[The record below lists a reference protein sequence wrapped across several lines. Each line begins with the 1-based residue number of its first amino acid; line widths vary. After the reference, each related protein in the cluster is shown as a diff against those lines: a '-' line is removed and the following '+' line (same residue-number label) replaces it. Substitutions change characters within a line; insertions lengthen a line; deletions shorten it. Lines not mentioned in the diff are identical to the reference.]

1 MSDRAALNG
10 AIGVVVN
17 GTNALDYSGYA
28 VSSAGDINGD
38 GIDDFII
45 GAAFADPGGNSAAGE
60 SYVIFGNANIG
71 TSSPIR
77 ISALNG
83 ANGFR
88 LTGTDQDDYF
98 GHNVSAAG
106 DVNGDGFADLLIGA
120 RFGDGDSNGTIDSG
134 ESYVVFGV
142 SNVGSGG
149 SLALS
154 TLNGANGF
162 VVNGVAPGDRAGDG
176 VGSGGDINGDGYDDF
191 VIGAPYASVGDY
203 DSGESYVV
211 FGGSTVGSSGNFDLT
226 SFDGSNGLV
235 LTGNAENDYAGTSV
249 SIVGDVNGDGF
260 DDLLVGA
267 SGADPGTSDEG
278 ASYLVFGGDFTGSVT
293 HQGTTGDDLLAGT
306 SGSDI
311 MIGGLGAD
319 TLAGS
324 GGSDVLRG
332 GAGDDVLAISSTTF
346 QRIDGGSGSDV
357 LRIDGS
363 GTTLNLAST
372 SNLKITSVETIDLTG
387 SGNNAV
393 TLKASDVLDLS
404 ESNNVLIVMGEAGDI
419 VNATNESWT
428 DQGVFDGVRTYT
440 SISGNA
446 TLMIDDIITQNIDT
460 GP

>member
-1 MSDRAALNG
+1 
-10 AIGVVVN
+10 
-17 GTNALDYSGYA
+17 
-28 VSSAGDINGD
+28 
-38 GIDDFII
+38 
-45 GAAFADPGGNSAAGE
+45 
-60 SYVIFGNANIG
+60 
-71 TSSPIR
+71 
-77 ISALNG
+77 
-83 ANGFR
+83 
-88 LTGTDQDDYF
+88 
-98 GHNVSAAG
+98 
-106 DVNGDGFADLLIGA
+106 
-120 RFGDGDSNGTIDSG
+120 
-134 ESYVVFGV
+134 
-142 SNVGSGG
+142 
-149 SLALS
+149 
-154 TLNGANGF
+154 
-162 VVNGVAPGDRAGDG
+162 
-176 VGSGGDINGDGYDDF
+176 
-191 VIGAPYASVGDY
+191 
-203 DSGESYVV
+203 VV

-404 ESNNVLIVMGEAGDI
+404 ESNNVLIVMGDAGDI